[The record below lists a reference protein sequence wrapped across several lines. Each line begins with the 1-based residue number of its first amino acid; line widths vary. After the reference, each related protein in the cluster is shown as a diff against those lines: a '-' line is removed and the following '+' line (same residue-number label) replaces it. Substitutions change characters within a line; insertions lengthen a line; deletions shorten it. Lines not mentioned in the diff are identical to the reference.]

1 MSNPSALLN
10 ISDFTIRHSW
20 ILPSFDHSLKKP
32 PPGAET
38 SKMRD
43 VLREKGFP
51 KQTFIWSVLDFRSYR
66 VSKVIDSACEISFS
80 FFLHVF
86 HVFFGS
92 AWEFPCISY
101 GIICVFRSIFSV
113 TRICQKVGLVFIFAI
128 TFSYSFALNDSPLR
142 RCPELLSRP
151 ANNWSHMT
159 FCSY

>member
-1 MSNPSALLN
+1 MG
-10 ISDFTIRHSW
+10 
-20 ILPSFDHSLKKP
+20 SLKKP

-86 HVFFGS
+86 HVFFRVCLKVPLYFL
-92 AWEFPCISY
+92 WYNMRF
-101 GIICVFRSIFSV
+101 SIHIFGYADL
-113 TRICQKVGLVFIFAI
+113 QKVGLVFIFAI
-128 TFSYSFALNDSPLR
+128 TFS
-142 RCPELLSRP
+142 
-151 ANNWSHMT
+151 
-159 FCSY
+159 